1 MEFYGIAFF
10 PRERLAQREHKVQQ
24 ALDAG
29 VVLWKLTLR
38 QIVSQS
44 VMHRKEGRVCN
55 PNLDTRLQRQTRARA
70 KEHVEV

>member
-10 PRERLAQREHKVQQ
+10 PRERLTQRKHQLQE

-29 VVLWKLTLR
+29 VVLGQFIFR